1 MTPIDHSRRSSPHA
15 QQGVGVRELA
25 KVLWDYHNVEY
36 ELPEKADFL
45 LVTGSHDDR
54 VAEHAADLMRHGIAP
69 LAVTSGG
76 YGKVTKDLRTEPE
89 AERFKRIIVDAG
101 VSADAV
107 LVEPDATN
115 TGDNIVRTR
124 DLLDSYDMEVI
135 TAIIVTKPYMKRRA
149 LATAMKQWPEV
160 RWWVSA
166 PEITFDKYPNR
177 DVPERQMIELMVGDL
192 QRLEVYAGREFQ
204 VPQEIPTDVWDAYD
218 ALVALGYDQYVIQP

>member
-1 MTPIDHSRRSSPHA
+1 
-15 QQGVGVRELA
+15 
-25 KVLWDYHNVEY
+25 
-36 ELPEKADFL
+36 
-45 LVTGSHDDR
+45 
-54 VAEHAADLMRHGIAP
+54 
-69 LAVTSGG
+69 
-76 YGKVTKDLRTEPE
+76 
-89 AERFKRIIVDAG
+89 
-101 VSADAV
+101 
-107 LVEPDATN
+107 
-115 TGDNIVRTR
+115 
-124 DLLDSYDMEVI
+124 MEVI